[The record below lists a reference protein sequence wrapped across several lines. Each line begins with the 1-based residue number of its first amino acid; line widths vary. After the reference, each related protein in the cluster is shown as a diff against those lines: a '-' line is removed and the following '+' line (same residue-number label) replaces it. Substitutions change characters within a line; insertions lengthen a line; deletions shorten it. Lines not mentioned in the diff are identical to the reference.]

1 MNIKELEIG
10 KQQSI
15 KLLVRKI
22 EKATAKNTSTYQ
34 KINVRDT
41 DGNEA
46 IILNWGEP
54 VRIDTPSVINA
65 NLETQE
71 YKENASYRLINYLVD
86 GDSNVE
92 DFMPKAQVDVEQS
105 LKSVVSIYKGMRE
118 SLRVIVGAVL
128 NDNIHEFKTLP
139 LSQSKSFARQ
149 SGVLE
154 ATLKLCRMVTGISKE
169 IQMDNDLALAGAML
183 YYIGSVNTIDQS
195 FNYTAD
201 DTLIGLGISSYTK
214 LINTVNKLLI
224 TDETKAKIIDMEE
237 VKMLGHILL
246 SRSKGLQTSIPEALT
261 LRHLDQ
267 IVTETEIMGQCIADM
282 NPGSVTFSN
291 GLKVF
296 KKSS

>member
-118 SLRVIVGAVL
+118 SLRVIVGADL
-128 NDNIHEFKTLP
+128 NDNIQEFKTLP